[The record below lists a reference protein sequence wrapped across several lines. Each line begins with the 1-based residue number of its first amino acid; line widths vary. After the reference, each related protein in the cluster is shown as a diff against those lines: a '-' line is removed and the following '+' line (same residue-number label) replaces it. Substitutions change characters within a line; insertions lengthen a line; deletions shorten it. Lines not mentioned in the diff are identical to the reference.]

1 VDLVQLAPL
10 PVHSKTGK
18 PMTTYLC
25 PILQDS
31 QFTDNGNF
39 LASGLIWFYE
49 AGSTTPLAAYTTQ
62 SGVSTWPNPIVLNA
76 RGETGGTIWLAAGQ
90 AYKIVLES
98 PPEYGDTHGVVI
110 STFDNVQGVNDP
122 ASPTG
127 GTAQNWYTFAGS
139 PVFVSGTQF
148 TLAGDQTSTFQVNR
162 RIRTQNSGGVRYSTI
177 TASVYTTLT
186 TVTVANDAGVLDVG
200 LNSVDYGLIEV
211 GSTPSIP
218 INQRLFTTS
227 SPTFASATIP
237 TLLGAVSAPGG
248 ITGNLAGTA
257 SATSQTNFAALTLV
271 GSQVWA
277 NSNNPASLGAPGYAN
292 LANGLQ
298 IRWGSATFNTTS
310 ATTSFA
316 LAFSNACQSVTVST
330 QSSGTP
336 TDAKVVSGNNVT
348 ASSFDAG
355 LTRVTA
361 GGAGTQTGF
370 YIAIGY

>member
-1 VDLVQLAPL
+1 
-10 PVHSKTGK
+10 
-18 PMTTYLC
+18 MTTYLC

-62 SGVSTWPNPIVLNA
+62 SGVSAWTNPIVLNA

-148 TLAGDQTSTFQVNR
+148 TLTGDQTSTFQVNR

-177 TASVYTTLT
+177 TASAYTTLT
-186 TVTVANDAGVLDVG
+186 TVTVANDSGVLDVG

-218 INQRLFTTS
+218 LNQRLFTTS
-227 SPTFASATIP
+227 SPTFAGATIP
-237 TLLGAVSAPGG
+237 TV
-248 ITGNLAGTA
+248 TGNLVGNVTGNATT
-257 SATSQTNFAALTLV
+257 TSQTNFSALTLLT
-271 GSQVWA
+271 SQVWA
-277 NSNNPASLGAPGYAN
+277 NSNNPISKLSNGYIN
-292 LANGLQ
+292 FANGFQ
-298 IRWGSATFNTTS
+298 IRWGTVILTG
-310 ATTSFA
+310 ATTITFS
-316 LAFSNACQSVTVST
+316 LAFDVFCAAVIATPNITPQIITTGSYTTTTFVGTNTAGSVTVH
-330 QSSGTP
+330 
-336 TDAKVVSGNNVT
+336 
-348 ASSFDAG
+348 
-355 LTRVTA
+355 
-361 GGAGTQTGF
+361 

>member
-1 VDLVQLAPL
+1 
-10 PVHSKTGK
+10 
-18 PMTTYLC
+18 MTTYLC

-62 SGVSTWPNPIVLNA
+62 SGVSAWPNPIVLNA

-90 AYKIVLES
+90 AYKIVLEG

-122 ASPTG
+122 ASPA
-127 GTAQNWYTFAGS
+127 GTTSQNWYTFAGS

-148 TLAGDQTSTFQVNR
+148 TLTGDQTSTFQVNR

-186 TVTVANDAGVLDVG
+186 TVTVINDSGVLDVG
-200 LNSVDYGLIEV
+200 LNSVDYALIEM
-211 GSTPSIP
+211 GSNPSIP
-218 INQRLFTTS
+218 LNQRLFTTS

-237 TLLGAVSAPGG
+237 TV
-248 ITGNLAGTA
+248 TGNLVGNVTGNVTGNATT
-257 SATSQTNFAALTLV
+257 TSQTNFSALTLLT
-271 GSQVWA
+271 SQVWA
-277 NSNNPASLGAPGYAN
+277 DINNTISKAANGYAN
-292 LANGLQ
+292 FANGLS
-298 IRWGSATFNTTS
+298 IRWGTVILTG
-310 ATTSFA
+310 ATTVTFPV
-316 LAFSNACQSVTVST
+316 AFNAACVAVIA
-330 QSSGTP
+330 TP
-336 TDAKVVSGNNVT
+336 NVT
-348 ASSFDAG
+348 PQVITTGSYTTTTFVG
-355 LTRVTA
+355 TNTA
-361 GGAGTQTGF
+361 GSVAVS

>member
-1 VDLVQLAPL
+1 
-10 PVHSKTGK
+10 
-18 PMTTYLC
+18 MTTYLC

-39 LASGLIWFYE
+39 LASGLVWFYE

-62 SGVSTWPNPIVLNA
+62 SGVSTWSNPIVLNA

-148 TLAGDQTSTFQVNR
+148 TLTGDQTSTFQVNR

-177 TASVYTTLT
+177 TASAYTTLT
-186 TVTVANDAGVLDVG
+186 TVTVANDSGVLDVG

-237 TLLGAVSAPGG
+237 TLLGAVSAPSG
-248 ITGNLAGTA
+248 ITGNLTGTA
-257 SATSQTNFAALTLV
+257 SATSQTNFAALTLA

-298 IRWGSATFNTTS
+298 IRWGSATFNTTA

-355 LTRVTA
+355 LTRVTV
-361 GGAGTQTGF
+361 GGAGTQTGY

>member
-1 VDLVQLAPL
+1 
-10 PVHSKTGK
+10 
-18 PMTTYLC
+18 MTTYLC

-39 LASGLIWFYE
+39 LASGLVWFYE
-49 AGSTTPLAAYTTQ
+49 SGSTTPLAAYTTQ
-62 SGVSTWPNPIVLNA
+62 SGVSAWPNPIVLNA

-90 AYKIVLES
+90 SYKIVLES

-148 TLAGDQTSTFQVNR
+148 TLTGDQTSTFQVNR

-237 TLLGAVSAPGG
+237 TLLGAVTASGG
-248 ITGNLAGTA
+248 ITANVIGNLTGTA
-257 SATSQTNFAALTLV
+257 SATSQTNFATLTLA
-271 GSQVWA
+271 SSPVWA

-298 IRWGSATFNTTS
+298 IRWGSATFNTTY
-310 ATTSFA
+310 ATTTFA
-316 LAFSNACQSVTVST
+316 LAFSNACQAVTVASQST
-330 QSSGTP
+330 GTNN
-336 TDAKVVSGNNVT
+336 DAKVLS
-348 ASSFDAG
+348 ASNLSAASFDAG
-355 LTRVTA
+355 LVRVTV
-361 GGAGTQTGF
+361 GTVGTQTGY

>member
-1 VDLVQLAPL
+1 MDLVRLAPL

-25 PILQDS
+25 PILQNS

-62 SGVSTWPNPIVLNA
+62 SGVSTWTNPIVLNA

-90 AYKIVLES
+90 SYKIVLES

-148 TLAGDQTSTFQVNR
+148 TLTGDQTSTFQVNR
-162 RIRTQNSGGVRYSTI
+162 RIRTQNSAGVRYSTI
-177 TASVYTTLT
+177 TASAYTTLT
-186 TVTVANDAGVLDVG
+186 TVTVANDSGVLDVG
-200 LNSVDYGLIEV
+200 LNSVDYALIEI
-211 GSTPSIP
+211 GNNPSIP
-218 INQRLFTTS
+218 LNQRLFTTS

-237 TLLGAVSAPGG
+237 VIAGNLFGNVTGNVNGG
-248 ITGNLAGTA
+248 TITGAGNFTALELA
-257 SATSQTNFAALTLV
+257 SSL
-271 GSQVWA
+271 VWA
-277 NSNNPASLGAPGYAN
+277 NSNNLASLTGPGYAN
-292 LANGLQ
+292 FANGLK
-298 IRWGSATFNTTS
+298 IRWGSNITVPGTGIISYAQAFGTNTLSVVAISHQPAVNTNGAVTLSTFG
-310 ATTSFA
+310 AASFTV
-316 LAFSNACQSVTVST
+316 FSNL
-330 QSSGTP
+330 
-336 TDAKVVSGNNVT
+336 
-348 ASSFDAG
+348 AG
-355 LTRVTA
+355 A
-361 GGAGTQTGF
+361 PIS

>member
-1 VDLVQLAPL
+1 
-10 PVHSKTGK
+10 
-18 PMTTYLC
+18 MTTYLC

-62 SGVSTWPNPIVLNA
+62 SGVSTWTNPIVLNA

-127 GTAQNWYTFAGS
+127 GTAQNWYTFSGS

-148 TLAGDQTSTFQVNR
+148 TLTGDQTSTFQVNR
-162 RIRTQNSGGVRYSTI
+162 RIRTQNSGGVRYGTI

-186 TVTVANDAGVLDVG
+186 TVTVVNDAGVLDVG

-218 INQRLFTTS
+218 LNQRLFTTS
-227 SPTFASATIP
+227 SPTFATVTSN
-237 TLLGAVSAPGG
+237 LVGNV
-248 ITGNLAGTA
+248 TGNLTGNATT
-257 SATSQTNFAALTLV
+257 TSQTNFSALTLLT
-271 GSQVWA
+271 SQVWA
-277 NSNNPASLGAPGYAN
+277 NSNNPISKLSNGYIN
-292 LANGLQ
+292 FANGFQ
-298 IRWGSATFNTTS
+298 IRWGTVTLTG
-310 ATTSFA
+310 ATTVTFP
-316 LAFSNACQSVTVST
+316 LAFDVFCAAVITTPNITPQIITTGSYTTTTFVGTNTAGSVTVH
-330 QSSGTP
+330 
-336 TDAKVVSGNNVT
+336 
-348 ASSFDAG
+348 
-355 LTRVTA
+355 
-361 GGAGTQTGF
+361 